1 MAGKAWQKQRETVGH
16 VHMQK
21 AERNRCWCSA
31 QFLLFYSAQDSCPG
45 VVPPTVRTGLPSQL
59 TRSRNSLIYHFN
71 HFQVCGSMVLRISML
86 GNHYLYL
93 ITFGGVSF
101 ESHSVAQPSLGLLMQ
116 PKLILDS
123 QRSSCLNFG
132 ITGMSHRVLTETNS
146 LLVPATSTF
155 LLSLWI

>member
-16 VHMQK
+16 VHIQK
-21 AERNRCWCSA
+21 AERNRCWCSV
-31 QFLLFYSAQDSCPG
+31 QDSCPG
-45 VVPPTVRTGLPSQL
+45 AVPPTVRTGLPSQL

-71 HFQVCGSMVLRISML
+71 HFQVCGSMILRISML

-93 ITFGGVSF
+93 ITFGGGVSF
-101 ESHSVAQPSLGLLMQ
+101 ESHSVAQPSLGLRMQ

-155 LLSLWI
+155 LLSLWLTPIGIS